1 MLSIDPWND
10 PHGALLH
17 LDFLSIKAGMSQ
29 WLLDTYD
36 LFAKRHE
43 NSSENADARL
53 NPSLLPGWAYARV
66 LSLKISEDASKDKV
80 LTSRTHSTKRTL
92 IYYQSDIRIIPKV
105 LQP

>member
-43 NSSENADARL
+43 NSSEKADARL
-53 NPSLLPGWAYARV
+53 NPSLLPGWAYARA

-80 LTSRTHSTKRTL
+80 QTLKIHSTKLTL
-92 IYYQSDIRIIPKV
+92 ICC
-105 LQP
+105 